1 MSISVHLTF
10 IPYLIIDVDLPRF
23 VIAAELSEPEQNP
36 DELTNEEGVV
46 VSENLHAAN
55 TEDIHAAVIRLANS
69 ATNIHAINCSIL
81 SSDIISLVL
90 VIVDNCRYHFFV
102 SRTYFNIL

>member
-1 MSISVHLTF
+1 MHLTF

-23 VIAAELSEPEQNP
+23 VIAAEQSEPEQNP

-69 ATNIHAINCSIL
+69 ATNSAINCSIF
-81 SSDIISLVL
+81 SADIISLVL